1 MFSIH
6 FVKKDLHIRTNIDI
20 LVPKFQFKISH
31 TICVIFCINP
41 FDIFPPCCRIVTFV
55 STHIPHSKCTVW
67 QWFDIC
73 IIVTSYI
80 GDGQHSNRRTYLKF
94 LEMTFLAMDF
104 YLVKEKSIYNIFEI
118 WVFSS
123 ILIKTLKY
131 ILKMLTTPWALLT
144 SCSWINKIL
153 SDVISRLLWPWT
165 FPECQISVG
174 DFDPQTLIRNSLHV
188 LRHAVLDS
196 NHRHTKSL

>member
-1 MFSIH
+1 MLSYC
-6 FVKKDLHIRTNIDI
+6 N
-20 LVPKFQFKISH
+20 
-31 TICVIFCINP
+31 FCIY
-41 FDIFPPCCRIVTFV
+41 
-55 STHIPHSKCTVW
+55 THPAFKMYSMTMIWYLHH
-67 QWFDIC
+67 
-73 IIVTSYI
+73 SYI
-80 GDGQHSNRRTYLKF
+80 MFVHRRLNGQHSNRRTYLKF

-123 ILIKTLKY
+123 LLIYTSIY
-131 ILKMLTTPWALLT
+131 ILKMVTTHWALLT

-165 FPECQISVG
+165 FPECQVAVG

-188 LRHAVLDS
+188 LRHTVLDG